1 MNHRWMG
8 DFCMDLEEFKQ
19 YLWDYSREINENTN
33 KVFNPIIEQFGLT
46 TLQFRI
52 LMEIRQ
58 SGSHTIGSLAN
69 EIKMA
74 GTNIST
80 MCKKLE
86 KMELLERIR
95 KPEDER
101 VVLVILTQK
110 GKEIVTEI
118 DQVII
123 KKISLYTKSE
133 SEQTMN
139 EIIIGLKQLN
149 RLLQKMGQTVKS

>member
-1 MNHRWMG
+1 
-8 DFCMDLEEFKQ
+8 MDLEEFKQ

-110 GKEIVTEI
+110 GKEIVTDI

>member
-149 RLLQKMGQTVKS
+149 KLLQKMGQTVKS

>member
-1 MNHRWMG
+1 
-8 DFCMDLEEFKQ
+8 MDLEEFKQ

>member
-1 MNHRWMG
+1 
-8 DFCMDLEEFKQ
+8 MDLEEFKQ

-149 RLLQKMGQTVKS
+149 KLLQKMGQTVKS

>member
-1 MNHRWMG
+1 
-8 DFCMDLEEFKQ
+8 MDMDEFKQ
-19 YLWDYSREINENTN
+19 CLWNYSREINENTN
-33 KVFNPIIEQFGLT
+33 RIFNPIIEQFGLT

-52 LMEIRQ
+52 LMGIRQ

-86 KMELLERIR
+86 KMALLERIR

-110 GKEIVTEI
+110 GQDIVSEI
-118 DQVII
+118 DQIII
-123 KKISLYTKSE
+123 KKITLYTKAE
-133 SEQTMN
+133 SEQTMH

-149 RLLQKMGQTVKS
+149 KLLQKMGQTEKY

>member
-1 MNHRWMG
+1 
-8 DFCMDLEEFKQ
+8 MDLEEFKQ

-133 SEQTMN
+133 SEQTMD

-149 RLLQKMGQTVKS
+149 KLLQKMGQTVKS

>member
-1 MNHRWMG
+1 
-8 DFCMDLEEFKQ
+8 MDMDEFKQ
-19 YLWDYSREINENTN
+19 CLWNYSREINENTN
-33 KVFNPIIEQFGLT
+33 RVFNPIIEQFGLT

-52 LMEIRQ
+52 LMGIRQ

-86 KMELLERIR
+86 KMALLERIR

-110 GKEIVTEI
+110 GQDIVSEI
-118 DQVII
+118 DQII
-123 KKISLYTKSE
+123 IEKITLYTKAE
-133 SEQTMN
+133 SEQTMH

-149 RLLQKMGQTVKS
+149 KLLQKMGQTERY

>member
-1 MNHRWMG
+1 
-8 DFCMDLEEFKQ
+8 MDMDEFKQ
-19 YLWDYSREINENTN
+19 CLWNYSREINENTN

-52 LMEIRQ
+52 LMGIHQ
-58 SGSHTIGSLAN
+58 SGSHTIGSLAD

-86 KMELLERIR
+86 KMALLERIR

-110 GKEIVTEI
+110 GQDLVSEI
-118 DQVII
+118 DQII
-123 KKISLYTKSE
+123 IEKITLYTNEE
-133 SEQTMN
+133 SEQTMH

-149 RLLQKMGQTVKS
+149 KLLQKMGQTEKY

>member
-1 MNHRWMG
+1 
-8 DFCMDLEEFKQ
+8 MDLEEFKQ

-133 SEQTMN
+133 SEQTMD

>member
-1 MNHRWMG
+1 
-8 DFCMDLEEFKQ
+8 MDIEEFKR
-19 YLWDYSREINENTN
+19 YLLNYSREISENTN
-33 KVFNPIIEQFGLT
+33 KVFNPLIEQFGLT

-69 EIKMA
+69 QIKMA

-110 GKEIVTEI
+110 GNAIVTEI
-118 DQVII
+118 DRVIVE
-123 KKISLYTKSE
+123 KITLYTKAE
-133 SEQTMN
+133 SEQTMS

-149 RLLQKMGQTVKS
+149 QLLQKMGQTASHKSD

>member
-1 MNHRWMG
+1 
-8 DFCMDLEEFKQ
+8 MDIEEFKR
-19 YLWDYSREINENTN
+19 YLLNYSREISENTN
-33 KVFNPIIEQFGLT
+33 KVFNPLIEQFGLT

-58 SGSHTIGSLAN
+58 NGSHTIGGLAN
-69 EIKMA
+69 QIKMA

-110 GKEIVTEI
+110 GNAIVTEI
-118 DQVII
+118 DRVIVE
-123 KKISLYTKSE
+123 KITLYTKAE
-133 SEQTMN
+133 SEQTMS

-149 RLLQKMGQTVKS
+149 QLLQKMGQTASHKSD

>member
-1 MNHRWMG
+1 
-8 DFCMDLEEFKQ
+8 MDIEEFKR
-19 YLWDYSREINENTN
+19 YLLNYSREISENTN
-33 KVFNPIIEQFGLT
+33 KVFNPLIEQFGLT

-58 SGSHTIGSLAN
+58 SGSHTIGGLAN
-69 EIKMA
+69 QIKMA

-110 GKEIVTEI
+110 GNAIVTEI
-118 DQVII
+118 DRVIVE
-123 KKISLYTKSE
+123 KITLYTKAE
-133 SEQTMN
+133 SEQTMS

-149 RLLQKMGQTVKS
+149 QLLQKMGQTASHKSD

>member
-1 MNHRWMG
+1 
-8 DFCMDLEEFKQ
+8 MDLEEFKQ

-110 GKEIVTEI
+110 GKEIVTDI

-123 KKISLYTKSE
+123 EKISLYTKSE

-149 RLLQKMGQTVKS
+149 KLLQKMGQTAKS

>member
-1 MNHRWMG
+1 
-8 DFCMDLEEFKQ
+8 MDLEEFKQ

-149 RLLQKMGQTVKS
+149 KLLQKMGQTAKS